1 MDLCSYF
8 EPISREGICLDGV
21 DFDASLAS
29 AVDSYFA
36 DGPFP
41 DLKNV
46 NLAIVGVPEDRNAVL
61 NRGCAAAPDKV
72 RNYLYRLARPA
83 EGMAV
88 ADLGNIAP
96 GKSPEDSLFA
106 VTEVLYRLMD
116 RNIAVVVLGGSQ
128 DITFAQYRAY
138 EILGRVVNIV
148 AVDSRFDICPSPA
161 PDSRSYLY
169 HIVRQQ
175 PNYLFNFTNIGC
187 QSYFCGSKL
196 SALMDELEFDH
207 YRLGAV
213 QADMERTEPL
223 IRAAD
228 LVSVDLGAV
237 RQSDA
242 PANGDPSPHGFYGE
256 ELCRMARFAG
266 MSDKLSSIGFY
277 ELNPLFDRQGQ
288 TAHLTA
294 HAVWFFIEG
303 FYNRKSD
310 FPYRDRENYKRF
322 MVPLDRENLEIVF
335 YKSKKSDRWWM
346 EVPCETDE
354 RKERYLRHL
363 LIPCTYDEY
372 RQAMENEIPD
382 LWWRFYRRVNS

>member
-128 DITFAQYRAY
+128 DITFAQ
-138 EILGRVVNIV
+138 
-148 AVDSRFDICPSPA
+148 SR
-161 PDSRSYLY
+161 
-169 HIVRQQ
+169 
-175 PNYLFNFTNIGC
+175 
-187 QSYFCGSKL
+187 
-196 SALMDELEFDH
+196 
-207 YRLGAV
+207 
-213 QADMERTEPL
+213 
-223 IRAAD
+223 
-228 LVSVDLGAV
+228 
-237 RQSDA
+237 
-242 PANGDPSPHGFYGE
+242 
-256 ELCRMARFAG
+256 
-266 MSDKLSSIGFY
+266 
-277 ELNPLFDRQGQ
+277 
-288 TAHLTA
+288 
-294 HAVWFFIEG
+294 
-303 FYNRKSD
+303 
-310 FPYRDRENYKRF
+310 
-322 MVPLDRENLEIVF
+322 
-335 YKSKKSDRWWM
+335 
-346 EVPCETDE
+346 
-354 RKERYLRHL
+354 
-363 LIPCTYDEY
+363 
-372 RQAMENEIPD
+372 
-382 LWWRFYRRVNS
+382 RR